1 MSDAAENLSKNELA
15 QVVLWPIPLNMTTT
29 RAWLWLLEERDRLRE
44 LHFAEV
50 RKKIQGG
57 LGQRDGA
64 KAFE

>member
-1 MSDAAENLSKNELA
+1 
-15 QVVLWPIPLNMTTT
+15 MTTT